1 MQKRSFSLKSIV
13 FSRLVVLSVLFI
25 LFGVIFFLLFKGI
38 LMKNDKIQTESVG
51 KRMVLFVEEKVA
63 SESQR
68 LINIFTNFKFLSVES
83 KDISQVAGKLTFG
96 KDVNVNI
103 YKRSGGIYL
112 PIFSSGN
119 KPLNNITMADEMAVS
134 ASGGGFVIY
143 KKISGDELYLN
154 GYFGQNSGGEE
165 YIVQLSKK
173 VLIDILSDEKFNF
186 YKGEGFK
193 YYNFDNEPELY
204 SLDAAP
210 VSKVFYIPSLRQYMG
225 VWGVSHFESFKSVYI
240 GIVAGLCILFV
251 IWLFTEVYY
260 YKFSTKPIIEITN
273 SLSKV
278 LNEKKEIDF
287 KEQRI
292 EEFNKI
298 SVSAKSALFAILSEQ
313 KKVETLLNR
322 LPIPVVVID
331 TMYEFRYRNSA
342 FTTLFSI
349 TEESINNNFLDII
362 PDPMKIIEQ
371 QLTIFMSSQK
381 QKDKIEV
388 YDPKRNEYY
397 IVRFGKIFDKDD
409 KLNSVI
415 ILFND
420 ITYQKLE
427 TEKQKKRGEEVENI
441 LASIEEAVLQLS
453 SSSSELK
460 ASAESLSTMLA
471 EQNTSISET
480 NTAIQ
485 ELNTSADSIFKK
497 VQHIAEV
504 SEKVDNV
511 SKVGFEGVDNSFEK
525 INKVINITDKLTNTI
540 FELNKKTS
548 NIEKIL
554 KTIYE
559 ISEQTNLLALNAS
572 IEAVRGENNS
582 KSFKI
587 IAEEIRELS
596 DKTYSFSKDIEKE
609 LEDVSNVGSSSVM
622 IVEEAEKHLKESF
635 QHLGKNKENFS
646 FIKEEVDHINK
657 HLKEIIGVLK
667 DLNSAS
673 GDIYTTSNDL
683 LVAMKDALGSAKE
696 SLQTTIDIDSVTKNL
711 TETLSHL
718 KRLK

>member
-1 MQKRSFSLKSIV
+1 MQKRTFSLKTMV
-13 FSRLVVLSVLFI
+13 FSRLVVLSVLFT
-25 LFGVIFFLLFKGI
+25 LFAIVFLISFKEV
-38 LMKNDKIQTESVG
+38 MAKSDRIQIDSIG
-51 KRMVLFVEEKVA
+51 KRMALLVEERVI
-63 SESQR
+63 SESQK
-68 LINIFTNFKFLSVES
+68 LTNIFTNFKFLSVES

-103 YKRSGGIYL
+103 YKRIGGIYL

-134 ASGGGFVIY
+134 AAGGFVIY
-143 KKISGDELYLN
+143 RKISGDELYLN
-154 GYFGQNSGGEE
+154 GYFGHNSDGGE
-165 YIVQLSKK
+165 YIVQLSRK
-173 VLIDILSDEKFNF
+173 VILGILSSDEKFNF

-193 YYNFDNEPELY
+193 YYNFDNELELY
-204 SLDAAP
+204 SAGGENF
-210 VSKVFYIPSLRQYMG
+210 SKVFYIPSVRQYMTIQG
-225 VWGVSHFESFKSVYI
+225 ISHFESLKTVYF
-240 GIVAGLCILFV
+240 GILVGLFILFL
-251 IWLFTEVYY
+251 IWILTEVYY

-273 SLSKV
+273 SFSKV
-278 LNEKKEIDF
+278 LNGRKEVDF
-287 KEQRI
+287 REQRI

-298 SVSAKSALFAILSEQ
+298 SVLAKTALFAILSEQ

-322 LPIPVVVID
+322 LPIPVAVVN
-331 TMYEFRYRNSA
+331 TMYEFSYKNSA

-362 PDPMKIIEQ
+362 PDSMKIIEQ

-381 QKDKIEV
+381 QKEKLEV
-388 YDPKRNEYY
+388 YDPKRGEYY

-427 TEKQKKRGEEVENI
+427 TEKQKKRGEEIENI

-460 ASAESLSTMLA
+460 ESAESLSTMLA

-504 SEKVDNV
+504 SEKVDNA
-511 SKVGFEGVDNSFEK
+511 SKIGFQEVDNSFEK
-525 INKVINITDKLTNTI
+525 INKVIDITDKLTNTI

-587 IAEEIRELS
+587 IAEEIRDLS

-609 LEDVSNVGSSSVM
+609 LEDVSSVGSSSVM

-646 FIKEEVDHINK
+646 FIKDEVDHMNK

-696 SLQTTIDIDSVTKNL
+696 SLRTTIDIDSVIKNL

>member
-13 FSRLVVLSVLFI
+13 YSRLVVLSILFI
-25 LFGVIFFLLFKGI
+25 LFAIVFFLLFKGI
-38 LMKNDKIQTESVG
+38 LIKNDKIHTESVG
-51 KRMVLFVEEKVA
+51 TRTVLFIEEKII
-63 SESQR
+63 SESQKF
-68 LINIFTNFKFLSVES
+68 INVFTNFKFLSGDT

-96 KDVNVNI
+96 KDVNINI
-103 YKRSGGIYL
+103 YKRNSGLYL
-112 PIFSSGN
+112 PVFSSGN
-119 KPLNNITMADEMAVS
+119 KPMNNISMADEMAVS
-134 ASGGGFVIY
+134 AAGGGFIIY
-143 KKISGDELYLN
+143 KKIANDELYLN
-154 GYFGQNSGGEE
+154 GYFGQESDGEH

-173 VLIDILSDEKFNF
+173 IVLNLSVGDKYTFH
-186 YKGEGFK
+186 KGEGFK
-193 YYNFDNEPELY
+193 YYNVDNEAELY
-204 SLDAAP
+204 SDGAERFA
-210 VSKVFYIPSLRQYMG
+210 KVFYIPSLRQYMAVQG
-225 VWGVSHFESFKSVYI
+225 LSHSESFKIVYF
-240 GIVAGLCILFV
+240 GILVGLCILFV
-251 IWLFTEVYY
+251 IWLFTEIYY

-278 LNEKKEIDF
+278 LNDKKDINF

-298 SVSAKSALFAILSEQ
+298 SISAKSALFAILSEQ

-331 TMYEFRYRNSA
+331 TMYELRYKNSA

-349 TEESINNNFLDII
+349 NEESVNNNFLDII

-381 QKDKIEV
+381 QKDKFEV

-397 IVRFGKIFDKDD
+397 IVRFGKIFDKND

-420 ITYQKLE
+420 ITFQKQE
-427 TEKQKKRGEEVENI
+427 TEKQKKRGEEIENI

-511 SKVGFEGVDNSFEK
+511 SKIGFEGVDNSFEK

-554 KTIYE
+554 RTIYE

-596 DKTYSFSKDIEKE
+596 DKTHSFSKDIEKE

-646 FIKEEVDHINK
+646 FIKEEVDHMNK